1 VRPAALAGI
10 LLAAALARV
19 FAIDFCLPSHYC
31 RPDEE
36 AVGSV
41 VMRVLGR
48 DLNPHWF
55 DWPSLFMYLTALG
68 LVPFFKV
75 GNALGWYR
83 GEYHFL
89 QVLTADPEP
98 VYLAARLLSA
108 STGVVSVWLLYRTA
122 RRWFGHLEALVA
134 AAFLALAFL
143 HVRDSHFGVTDVTAT
158 CLGLASFACTVRFH
172 AYPGR
177 HTLVPAAALGGLA
190 ASTKYNLALILVP
203 LAAAIALSADR
214 RPAGK
219 VVRDLVVAG
228 AGAVAGFLVA
238 TPYALLDYPAFVEGL
253 RGISTHLAG
262 GHGAD
267 VGSGWWVHLTSSL
280 RYGLGWPLLAAG
292 LGGLALLLVQRP
304 QEGWLLALF
313 PITYYALIGSGRT
326 TFARYIVPVVPFLC
340 LAAAF
345 LVGTIARA
353 ASARISS
360 GVRPPVVAAAL
371 AIVVAAPSAW
381 STWQFLGR
389 LAMDDS
395 RVLAARWIRQRFPEG
410 AVIGQAG
417 RVSTY
422 LYFPRDVGHE
432 RPRYVLGP
440 IDSED
445 TRPDVIVVP
454 SSPLERRPERPPA
467 LQPVLSHY
475 AREHVVTAYEPE
487 AATEAVYDWQDE
499 FYLPLAGFGPII
511 RPGPTLEIFVRR

>member
-1 VRPAALAGI
+1 VRLAALAGI
-10 LLAAALARV
+10 LLAAAAARV

-41 VMRVLGR
+41 VMRVLAR

-55 DWPSLFMYLTALG
+55 DWPSLFMYLTALV
-68 LVPFFKV
+68 LVPIFKV

-89 QVLTADPEP
+89 QLLTANPEP
-98 VYLAARLLSA
+98 VYLAARLLSVSA
-108 STGVVSVWLLYRTA
+108 GVMSVWLLYRTA

-172 AYPGR
+172 AHPRTG
-177 HTLVPAAALGGLA
+177 TVLPAAALGGLA

-214 RPAGK
+214 RTAM
-219 VVRDLVVAG
+219 RDLALAAAV
-228 AGAVAGFLVA
+228 AVAGFLAA
-238 TPYALLDYPAFVEGL
+238 TPYAVLDYPAFVEGL
-253 RGISTHLAG
+253 RGISTHLAD

-292 LGGLALLLVQRP
+292 LSGLALLLVQRP
-304 QEGWLLALF
+304 REGWLLALF
-313 PITYYALIGSGRT
+313 PVTYYALIGSGRT

-360 GVRPPVVAAAL
+360 GVRPPVLAAAL
-371 AIVVAAPSAW
+371 ATVVAAPSAW
-381 STWQFLGR
+381 STWQFLDR

-422 LYFPRDVGHE
+422 LYFSRDTADE
-432 RPRYVLGP
+432 QSRYVTTT

-445 TRPDVIVVP
+445 TRPDIIVVP
-454 SSPLERRPERPPA
+454 SSPLERLPERPPA
-467 LQPVLSHY
+467 LRPVLALY
-475 AREHVVTAYEPE
+475 ARAHVVTTYEAE
-487 AATEAVYDWQDE
+487 AAQTAVYDWQDE
-499 FYLPLAGFGPII
+499 FYLPLAGFGSII

>member
-1 VRPAALAGI
+1 MRFAALAGI
-10 LLAAALARV
+10 LVAAAVARV

-41 VMRVLGR
+41 VMRVLAR

-55 DWPSLFMYLTALG
+55 DWPSLFMYLTALV

-89 QVLTADPEP
+89 QMLTADPEP

-108 STGVVSVWLLYRTA
+108 SAGVVSVWLLYRTT

-134 AAFLALAFL
+134 SAFLALAFL

-172 AYPGR
+172 AHPGTR
-177 HTLVPAAALGGLA
+177 TLLPAAALGGLA

-228 AGAVAGFLVA
+228 AVALAGFLVA

-262 GHGAD
+262 GHGVD

-292 LGGLALLLVQRP
+292 LGGLALLLVRRP
-304 QEGWLLALF
+304 REGWLLALF
-313 PITYYALIGSGRT
+313 PVTYYAADRQRPHHVRPLHRAGSALPVPRRGISRGRDR
-326 TFARYIVPVVPFLC
+326 AVRPRPISRSGAWLPV
-340 LAAAF
+340 LAAA
-345 LVGTIARA
+345 LGGRRGSAVGVEHLAVPGSTRQ
-353 ASARISS
+353 RRQP
-360 GVRPPVVAAAL
+360 RP
-371 AIVVAAPSAW
+371 
-381 STWQFLGR
+381 GR
-389 LAMDDS
+389 AMD
-395 RVLAARWIRQRFPEG
+395 Q
-410 AVIGQAG
+410 
-417 RVSTY
+417 
-422 LYFPRDVGHE
+422 
-432 RPRYVLGP
+432 
-440 IDSED
+440 
-445 TRPDVIVVP
+445 
-454 SSPLERRPERPPA
+454 PA
-467 LQPVLSHY
+467 LSRRRRH
-475 AREHVVTAYEPE
+475 
-487 AATEAVYDWQDE
+487 
-499 FYLPLAGFGPII
+499 
-511 RPGPTLEIFVRR
+511 RPGRTGLHLSVFSS